1 MTEEQKK
8 EQRLRIGARIAELRK
23 QAVWMDDSGWQHRGM
38 TQRDLA
44 AKCGLHDTHIARI
57 EKGKYSVGFDTLE
70 ALAEAMG
77 CRVEIVGGA
86 AFEQ

>member
-1 MTEEQKK
+1 MTEEQKQ
-8 EQRLRIGARIAELRK
+8 EQRQRIGMRIAELRK
-23 QAVWMDDSGWQHRGM
+23 QAVWMDDNGWQRRGM

-77 CRVEIVGGA
+77 YMVDIVGGA